1 MNNPRKVRWLIA
13 HQPQDLFVRTAKAF
27 KEELVKQGLTS
38 IDLEILTYPEYC
50 EKYTPI
56 AGLELID
63 DYNNEN
69 FGQGYDTFWKAL
81 EEGDIEMS
89 QTQVGRIGDRYN
101 DFDAIDLPFI
111 FDNHD
116 HVSRVLEGEIGQE
129 LCAEL
134 GRRTSVTGLAFTYS
148 GGYRVIGSNSPING
162 ISDLQGLKIIVDK
175 PLTLGTTIE
184 SMGGEAVSISPY
196 LWKKYDILD
205 SKLGDAVETTYLR
218 FEGKHIL
225 KTNHSM
231 FMTTILISNKFWNTL
246 TEEEQ
251 ETFRK
256 AAFESARKERQ
267 WSIEDAEKFE
277 ADAKQ
282 NGITIVDISEQDR
295 ETLKHKSQ
303 MTYAKCKYHFSDGL
317 IKRIRTLH

>member
-129 LCAEL
+129 LCSL
-134 GRRTSVTGLAFTYS
+134 QLA
-148 GGYRVIGSNSPING
+148 
-162 ISDLQGLKIIVDK
+162 
-175 PLTLGTTIE
+175 
-184 SMGGEAVSISPY
+184 
-196 LWKKYDILD
+196 
-205 SKLGDAVETTYLR
+205 
-218 FEGKHIL
+218 
-225 KTNHSM
+225 NHLYI
-231 FMTTILISNKFWNTL
+231 F
-246 TEEEQ
+246 
-251 ETFRK
+251 
-256 AAFESARKERQ
+256 
-267 WSIEDAEKFE
+267 
-277 ADAKQ
+277 
-282 NGITIVDISEQDR
+282 
-295 ETLKHKSQ
+295 
-303 MTYAKCKYHFSDGL
+303 
-317 IKRIRTLH
+317 